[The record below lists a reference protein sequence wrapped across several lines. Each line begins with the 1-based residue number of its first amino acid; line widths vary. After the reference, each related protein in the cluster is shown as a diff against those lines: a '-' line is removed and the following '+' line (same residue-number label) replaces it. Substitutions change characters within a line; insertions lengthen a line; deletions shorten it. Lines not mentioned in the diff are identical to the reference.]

1 MWNFAPN
8 LVHVKPYHFFKHTGD
23 INAPPG
29 LAKRDNDG
37 GKHKP
42 GLTYTPRQKKSPSF
56 KGTVKKL
63 KKKDS
68 ETSSS
73 SSSSESENDE
83 SEGNVDEKKETVDD
97 NKVNEDVKSDAKEP
111 EKEKSPE
118 QRVSDDL
125 DLSDSDASN
134 SRPATTN
141 GQKESRD
148 DNVSKKNEG
157 DSKED
162 DLVDPEDPDDYL
174 LFLEDILKT
183 LHKAFYDLYDQYKS
197 DSKVPA
203 PDLKTVIPY
212 VKRKVLCGVVIVF
225 SGVIPTQVVKEL
237 S

>member
-37 GKHKP
+37 SKHKP
-42 GLTYTPRQKKSPSF
+42 GLTYTPRLPRLKKSPSF
-56 KGTVKKL
+56 KGTIQKL

-73 SSSSESENDE
+73 SSEGENDE

-97 NKVNEDVKSDAKEP
+97 NKVNEDAKSDDNEP

-141 GQKESRD
+141 GQESSGD
-148 DNVSKKNEG
+148 KVTKKNEG

-212 VKRKVLCGVVIVF
+212 VKRKVLSGVVIVF
-225 SGVIPTQVVKEL
+225 SGVIPTQVKL
-237 S
+237 